1 MAQDTCSGVFFPRFH
16 NIFGTQ
22 WLKTAQFTEFTG
34 NFTGFT
40 NLTPI
45 YFFHQHA
52 IFVSMDSSSFFK
64 WSNEATE
71 GFHFIQ
77 ATAKPVTLTKVSW
90 STTSAWVRH
99 GYIGWMGKMELFGG
113 EDGHLTTGYFG
124 AITGVQGNPFYEA
137 IYRGCDPIKTWWQ
150 GSSWKDWHVL
160 ELLRYIFIERICSM
174 ADLV

>member
-1 MAQDTCSGVFFPRFH
+1 MSLVGFFLRFH

-22 WLKTAQFTEFTG
+22 WLKTASYWVYWKFHW
-34 NFTGFT
+34 
-40 NLTPI
+40 
-45 YFFHQHA
+45 FHQLDTHLFLPPKCDFCFHGF
-52 IFVSMDSSSFFK
+52 INFFFK

-90 STTSAWVRH
+90 STTSAWGLVMVTSD
-99 GYIGWMGKMELFGG
+99 GWARWSDLGG

-124 AITGVQGNPFYEA
+124 AITGVQGNPVYEA